1 MTNNK
6 PQKYFWDIESYDN
19 LFCVGL
25 LNDDDFLEM
34 HYLVETREA
43 MLEVQ
48 RACDDSGY
56 NYKMYNLASDAT
68 RLLKHFKRQI
78 PSMGK
83 DSLLAQFLGLDEEA
97 VQPKVDVYYSYNG
110 LSYDIQMIDYFDKT
124 VVAGQHQRNFACTRT
139 N

>member
-56 NYKMYNLASDAT
+56 DYKMYNLASDAT

-97 VQPKVDVYYSYNG
+97 VQPTVTRQVASPPTS
-110 LSYDIQMIDYFDKT
+110 LHPKT
-124 VVAGQHQRNFACTRT
+124 A
-139 N
+139 